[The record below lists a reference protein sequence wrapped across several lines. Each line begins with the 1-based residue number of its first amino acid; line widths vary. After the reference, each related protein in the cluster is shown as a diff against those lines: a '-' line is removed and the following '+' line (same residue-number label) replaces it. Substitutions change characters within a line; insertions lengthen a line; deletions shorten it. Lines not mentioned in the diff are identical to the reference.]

1 MAPPIGRIY
10 HKNYEIAGN
19 KFTVQVA
26 YQGNIPSGHLAQ
38 VKGTW
43 LFNLIVNKMT
53 VEMGTWY
60 DLQERGYSNEEVCD
74 SIAQFW
80 HDAQKVRDAQDLG
93 DKDMED
99 DLKGLVDMCKSFLD
113 SYLMQEGY
121 DYDILMSLLT
131 EEGGWTVIIQ
141 PNIPKLVDNRLFVF
155 DHKAGDPEGDVS
167 FHSYVLD
174 RSLPI
179 HLPW

>member
-19 KFTVQVA
+19 KFTVQVS

-38 VKGTW
+38 IKGTW
-43 LFNLIVNKMT
+43 LFNLIVNNTT
-53 VEMGTWY
+53 VEMGSWY
-60 DLQERGYSNEEVCD
+60 DLQERGFSNEEVCD

-80 HDAQKVRDAQDLG
+80 YDAQKIRDAQELG
-93 DKDMED
+93 EKDMEA
-99 DLKGLVDMCKSFLD
+99 DLKKIVDRCKLFLD
-113 SYLMQEGY
+113 GYLMQEAY

-131 EEGGWTVIIQ
+131 EEGGWTVMIE

-155 DHKAGDPEGDVS
+155 DHKAAEPAEEVT
-167 FHSYVLD
+167 FHSYVRD
-174 RSLPI
+174 RSLDLK
-179 HLPW
+179 LP

>member
-19 KFTVQVA
+19 KFTVQVC
-26 YQGNIPSGHLAQ
+26 YQGVIPTGHLAQ
-38 VKGTW
+38 KKAVW
-43 LFNLIVNKMT
+43 LYNLIVNNVT
-53 VEMGTWY
+53 VEMGPWN
-60 DLQERGYSNEEVCD
+60 DLQGRNPSNEEVCD
-74 SIAQFW
+74 SLAQFW
-80 HDAQKVRDAQDLG
+80 HDAQKIKDAQDVG
-93 DKDMED
+93 EKDMED
-99 DLKGLVDMCKSFLD
+99 DLKRLVDMCKFFLD
-113 SYLMQEGY
+113 TYLMQEEY

-155 DHKAGDPEGDVS
+155 DHKVGDPKGDVS